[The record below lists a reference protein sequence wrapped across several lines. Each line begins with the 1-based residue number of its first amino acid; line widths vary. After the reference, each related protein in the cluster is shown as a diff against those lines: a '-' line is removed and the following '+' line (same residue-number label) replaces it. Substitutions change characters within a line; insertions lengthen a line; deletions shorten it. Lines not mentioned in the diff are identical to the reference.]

1 MGTCPEC
8 DADIEVAD
16 DDLDEMEVGDPWD
29 CDACGSRLRVA
40 SVDPVEFDA
49 DDDDDDDEDEEEKSD
64 EGAASDSD
72 DGDDLDDEYDDDDDD
87 ETGDWD
93 D

>member
-1 MGTCPEC
+1 MAICPEC
-8 DADIEVAD
+8 DADIEVDD

-29 CDACGSRLRVA
+29 CSACGSRLRVA
-40 SVDPVEFDA
+40 GIDPLEFDA
-49 DDDDDDDEDEEEKSD
+49 DEDDDDDDAEEKAEESDDGDFEDELDDDDDDDV
-64 EGAASDSD
+64 
-72 DGDDLDDEYDDDDDD
+72 